1 MFSTLYLKM
10 KRILILGCCGAG
22 KSTFARALHE
32 KTGLEVIHLDQ
43 LYWKPNWTETEPEE
57 WRTIIEQ
64 EVEKPS
70 WIMDGNYGG
79 TIDIRIAKADT
90 IFYLDYSTAKCLYR
104 VCKRII
110 KHYGSTRPDMTGGC
124 PERFD
129 LEFLH
134 YVAVF
139 NIVKRK
145 GLLHRLKEVE
155 HEKQCV
161 IFRNDR
167 EADQFLHTLS

>member
-1 MFSTLYLKM
+1 M

-22 KSTFARALHE
+22 KSTFARALHK
-32 KTGLEVIHLDQ
+32 KTGLDLIHLDQ

-57 WRTIIEQ
+57 WATIIKD
-64 EVEKPS
+64 VVKKPS

-79 TIDIRIAKADT
+79 TLDIRTAEADT
-90 IFYLDYSTAKCLYR
+90 IVYLDYSTVKCLFR

-110 KHYGSTRPDMTGGC
+110 KHHGKTRPDMTDGC

-139 NIVKRK
+139 NFVKRK
-145 GLLHRLKEVE
+145 GILRRMKEVE
-155 HEKQCV
+155 TEKQCF
-161 IFRNDR
+161 IFKND
-167 EADQFLHTLS
+167 ADASQFLESL

>member
-1 MFSTLYLKM
+1 MN
-10 KRILILGCCGAG
+10 RILILGCCGAG
-22 KSTFARALHE
+22 KSTFARALH
-32 KTGLEVIHLDQ
+32 KKSGLEVIHLDQ

-57 WRTIIEQ
+57 WAAIIEN
-64 EVEKPS
+64 EVKKS
-70 WIMDGNYGG
+70 TWIMDGNYGG
-79 TIDIRIAKADT
+79 TMDIRIATADT
-90 IFYLDYSTAKCLYR
+90 IIYLDYSTAKCLFR

-110 KHYGSTRPDMTGGC
+110 KHHGKTRPDMTAGC

-145 GLLHRLKEVE
+145 GILRRMKAVE
-155 HEKQCV
+155 HEKQC
-161 IFRNDR
+161 ITFSNDR
-167 EADQFLHTLS
+167 EATQFLESL

>member
-1 MFSTLYLKM
+1 M
-10 KRILILGCCGAG
+10 KQILILGCCGAG
-22 KSTFARALHE
+22 KSTFARALHK

-43 LYWKPNWTETEPEE
+43 LYWKPIWTETEPEE
-57 WRTIIEQ
+57 WRAIIEG
-64 EVEKPS
+64 EVKKPS

-79 TIDIRIAKADT
+79 TLDIRMPRADT
-90 IFYLDYSTAKCLYR
+90 IIYLDYSTAKCLFR

-110 KHYGSTRPDMTGGC
+110 KHYGKTRPDMTRNC

-129 LEFLH
+129 FEFLH

-145 GLLHRLKEVE
+145 GILRRMKEVE
-155 HEKQCV
+155 NEKQCLV
-161 IFRNDR
+161 FRNDS
-167 EADQFLHTLS
+167 EATQFLESL